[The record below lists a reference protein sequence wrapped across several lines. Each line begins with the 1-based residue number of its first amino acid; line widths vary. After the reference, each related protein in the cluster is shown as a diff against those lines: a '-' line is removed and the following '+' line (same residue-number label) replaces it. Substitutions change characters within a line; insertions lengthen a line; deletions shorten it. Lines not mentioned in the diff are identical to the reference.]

1 MVNVAFPGTIDERV
15 ITKAPKNVFQK
26 NQNQTLALNAARSI
40 GCQFVGIGAMDLI
53 NGEVFVV
60 VLHELFPPH
69 LCVWQP
75 HLVLA
80 LLWQLIKV
88 LPDPVFGPS
97 SSIIYYHV
105 FRQQSCH
112 TLALLSIRT

>member
-60 VLHELFPPH
+60 VLHELFPII
-69 LCVWQP
+69 CVC
-75 HLVLA
+75 
-80 LLWQLIKV
+80 
-88 LPDPVFGPS
+88 GS
-97 SSIIYYHV
+97 
-105 FRQQSCH
+105 
-112 TLALLSIRT
+112 RTSYWHCCDS